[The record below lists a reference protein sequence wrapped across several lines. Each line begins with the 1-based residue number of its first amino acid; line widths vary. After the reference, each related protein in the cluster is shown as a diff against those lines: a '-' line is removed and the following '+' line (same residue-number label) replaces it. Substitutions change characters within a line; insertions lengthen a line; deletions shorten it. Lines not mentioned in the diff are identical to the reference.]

1 MALEDFTLVLS
12 ELRKRL
18 FYLIAFFGASVV
30 VSFSLMGNLI
40 LKIQSDMFW
49 HLQIPGN
56 TDISGRLVDI
66 SSNLTA
72 MSGELAKD
80 NEAIAQNLTLISG
93 ELVNISMNL
102 GMFKPNIV
110 YLAPM
115 EVLML
120 KFKMAVIFGLL
131 ITSPMILYY
140 AVAGIRKRFDIH
152 VPLSRS
158 LLIYTAA
165 AAAGL
170 FLLGAS
176 YAYYYML
183 PFLLGFLYQ
192 DAINMGVSATFSVYS
207 FVYFVMSTTLII
219 GLTFEL
225 PIILTLLVRLGL
237 TDRKKLV
244 YYRRH
249 AYIVLLIIAAV
260 ITPDPTFISQV
271 MVAVPFIVL
280 YEISLLLMKISGTKT
295 RTL

>member
-170 FLLGAS
+170 FLIGAS

>member
-237 TDRKKLV
+237 TDREKLV